1 MIEGL
6 FDVVGAKGPLT
17 FFGSLDAAHLSHG
30 YLLVGPAGVGK
41 KTFARRVAQS
51 LLCEAP
57 KKTLLG
63 YDGTCRA
70 CTLFAAGTH
79 PDYVE
84 AEGTVKIGREAGSA
98 RQDEQ
103 VTARDLVRELS
114 LHGYAGKYRV
124 LLLGDV
130 EFATHEAANA
140 LLKFFEEPP
149 DGVIVFLTTSSPGT
163 LLPTIRSRFVEV
175 WFPLLSV
182 EEIVSV
188 LARAGTDSAAARR
201 AAEVA
206 QGSIT
211 RAREA
216 LDGEESGL
224 RSTAVTWFTEAM
236 EGRAYDLQLDERGA
250 TAAQRRSF
258 VASFLEVVRV
268 AARDWA
274 ALALVGDDVPMLAD
288 DQRSR
293 LQRLSKRDSQQALSV
308 LTAVAEAQK
317 MANTN
322 VTPSLVVDY
331 LRMQLSP

>member
-1 MIEGL
+1 MIEGR
-6 FDVVGAKGPLT
+6 FEVVGAKRALAY
-17 FFGSLDAAHLSHG
+17 FGSLDAVHLSHG
-30 YLLVGPAGVGK
+30 YLLTGPSGVGK

-51 LLCEAP
+51 LLCEGP
-57 KKTLLG
+57 KSTLLG

-70 CTLFAAGTH
+70 CTLFRAGTH
-79 PDYVE
+79 PDYLE
-84 AEGTVKIGREAGSA
+84 AEGVVKIGREGGSA

-103 VTARDLVRELS
+103 VTSRDLVRDLS
-114 LHGYAGKYRV
+114 LHGYSGKYRV

-149 DGVIVFLTTSSPGT
+149 DGVIVFLTTASPGT
-163 LLPTIRSRFVEV
+163 LLPTIRSRFVDV
-175 WFPLLSV
+175 SFPRLSV
-182 EEIVSV
+182 DEIVSV
-188 LARAGTDSAAARR
+188 LVGGEIEPSAARR

-224 RSTAVTWFTEAM
+224 RSTAIAWFTEAM
-236 EGRAYDLQLDERGA
+236 EGRAHDLELEERGA
-250 TAAQRRSF
+250 TAAQRRAF
-258 VASFLEVVRV
+258 VGSLLDIVRV
-268 AARDWA
+268 TARDWA
-274 ALALVGDDVPMLAD
+274 ALTLVGDEVPLLAD
-288 DQRSR
+288 DQRAR
-293 LQRLSKRDSQQALSV
+293 LLRLPRRESSQVLSV
-308 LTAVAEAQK
+308 LGAVAEAQK
-317 MANTN
+317 LAATN